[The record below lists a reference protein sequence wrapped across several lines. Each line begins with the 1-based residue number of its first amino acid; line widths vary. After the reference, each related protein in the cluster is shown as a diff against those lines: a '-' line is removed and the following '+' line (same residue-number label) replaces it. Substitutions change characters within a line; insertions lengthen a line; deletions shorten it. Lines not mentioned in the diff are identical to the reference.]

1 MNGIRWHGTASN
13 CVVVKKVVMSPT
25 VLKKEAGDFV
35 KNLITADRPI
45 SRQPTNSVD
54 SLVTLRAECQ
64 IKVSYSAIS

>member
-1 MNGIRWHGTASN
+1 
-13 CVVVKKVVMSPT
+13 MSPT